1 MAIDINKYGPWAV
14 VTGAASGMGEQFS
27 RHLARAGFNL
37 ILVDRQ
43 LERMQKIKGELMT
56 GPGKIEVELAH
67 VDLSQTD
74 AVTQIVAA
82 IGKRDLGLLVSNAG
96 FGFKGEFNTQSRD
109 QLDAMLNVNSRTPM
123 LLLYD
128 LLPRLKARGR
138 GGVIVTGSMEGE
150 AAYPW
155 SAAYAGT
162 KNFVHGLCLSLHGE
176 LKGTGVDL
184 MVLAPGT
191 TDTAALTSQGFDPKK
206 LSGIMSPAEVTRQ
219 ALEALGHTPLYV
231 PGAAN
236 RFGVRL
242 MHHLPRSWAI
252 AAAGKAMAGVIEKSR
267 PGAIPKYQAPK

>member
-1 MAIDINKYGPWAV
+1 MALDIKKYGPWAL
-14 VTGAASGMGEQFS
+14 VTGAASGMGEQFA

-43 LERMQKIKGELMT
+43 LERMHKLKDELVT
-56 GPGKIEVELAH
+56 AGNKIEIKLAH
-67 VDLSQTD
+67 VDLSKND
-74 AVTQIVAA
+74 AVSEIVAA
-82 IGKRDLGLLVSNAG
+82 IGTRDLGLVISNAG
-96 FGFKGEFNTQSRD
+96 FGFKGEFNTQSRE
-109 QLDAMLNVNSRTPM
+109 QMDAMLNVNSRAPM

-176 LKGTGVDL
+176 LKGTGVEL

-191 TDTAALTSQGFDPKK
+191 TNTEALTSQGFDPKK
-206 LSGIMSPAEVTRQ
+206 MSGMMTPEEVTRQ
-219 ALEALGHTPLYV
+219 ALDALGHTPLYV

-242 MHHLPRSWAI
+242 MHYLPRSWAI
-252 AAAGKAMAGVIEKSR
+252 AAAGKAMAAVIEKSR
-267 PGAIPKYQAPK
+267 PGTIPRY